1 MRRED
6 LRSDHCG
13 IAQALGV
20 VGDWWTVLVLRE
32 VAGGITRFDGLQR
45 SLGVSRRALTE
56 RLAQL
61 VDDGVLEKVAYTERP
76 PRHDY
81 VLTARGEG
89 LLPVLLA
96 LQEFGDRHL
105 LGDGTL
111 TATALV
117 GSAEAERV
125 STLVGRTLPTVKL
138 TDHTG
143 EVQEVA
149 RDDGWRVVYCFPGAF
164 AEAHLYPPGWGEV
177 PGTAGCTLESRTYA
191 AAYDDILA
199 AGADVV
205 GVSSQRADQQAAFAA
220 QADLPFRLLSDT
232 ELRLA
237 SAARLPVFRAA
248 GGERYKR
255 QSLLLDDQGV
265 VRHVQMPITDPAGS
279 VAEMLEVLRTARAS

>member
-20 VGDWWTVLVLRE
+20 VGDWWTVLVLRD

-61 VDDGVLEKVAYTERP
+61 VDDGVLRREAYSEHP

-105 LGDGTL
+105 LGDGVL
-111 TATALV
+111 TATARAD
-117 GSAEAERV
+117 SAEAERV
-125 STLVGRTLPTVKL
+125 QSLVGRPLPALKL

-143 EVQEVA
+143 EVQELRPA
-149 RDDGWRVVYCFPGAF
+149 DGWRVVYCFPGAF

-191 AAYDDILA
+191 AAHADFLA

-220 QADLPFRLLSDT
+220 QARLPFRLLSDPD
-232 ELRLA
+232 LRLA

-255 QSLLLDDQGV
+255 QSLLLDDEGV
-265 VRHVQMPITDPAGS
+265 VRHAQMPITDPAGS
-279 VAEMLEVLRTARAS
+279 VAEMLEAVTSLRE

>member
-164 AEAHLYPPGWGEV
+164 AETHLYPPGWGEV

-191 AAYDDILA
+191 AAYDDFLA

-220 QADLPFRLLSDT
+220 QADLPFRLLSDPD
-232 ELRLA
+232 LRLA